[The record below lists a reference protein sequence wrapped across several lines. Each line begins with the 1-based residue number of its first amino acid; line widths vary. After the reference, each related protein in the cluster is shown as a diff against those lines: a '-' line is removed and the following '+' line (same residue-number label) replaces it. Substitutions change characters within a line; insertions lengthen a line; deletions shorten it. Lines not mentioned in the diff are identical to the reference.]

1 MSELLR
7 TPLHELHVSNGGKMV
22 PFAGY
27 EMPVQY
33 KDGVLKE
40 HLHCRK
46 KAGLFDVS
54 HMGQVIIKGQSF
66 ADIAHSLETLTPIS
80 VSTLKEGRQ
89 RYGFFTNASGG
100 IIDDLMLSNRG
111 DYLFMVVNAACKH
124 IDVPHM
130 IKNMPN
136 VTVELIE
143 DRALLALQGPLAEKI
158 LENFNSAIKEMRFMD
173 IATIKILGV
182 DCWVARS
189 GYTGEDGFEISIPSN
204 KAIEF
209 TEKLLKFE
217 EVKLIGLGAR
227 DSLRLEAGLCL
238 YGHDIDC
245 DTSPV
250 EAGLLWA
257 IQKLRREDGVQSSK
271 FLGKKRIF
279 NEIKNR
285 PDKKRIGVK
294 PSGRAPMREG
304 TVLFADSAGQQR
316 IGKITSGGF
325 GPTFEGPVSMG
336 YVDSKYAITG
346 GQIFGEVRGKF
357 LPATIVSLPFVK
369 ANFKR

>member
-1 MSELLR
+1 
-7 TPLHELHVSNGGKMV
+7 
-22 PFAGY
+22 
-27 EMPVQY
+27 
-33 KDGVLKE
+33 
-40 HLHCRK
+40 
-46 KAGLFDVS
+46 
-54 HMGQVIIKGQSF
+54 MGQVIIKGQSF

-257 IQKLRREDGVQSSK
+257 IQKLRREDGIQSSE

-279 NEIKNR
+279 NEIKNG
-285 PDKKRIGVK
+285 PDKKRVGVK